1 MHLRIKTNNKINS
14 SDMITARKVIIIY
27 LKTSHKS
34 CSRRM
39 LVILLMCKVIYTIL
53 FLSIIITIRLN
64 RKKERCCNNTSVR
77 PSVCPTGAE
86 TRKH

>member
-1 MHLRIKTNNKINS
+1 
-14 SDMITARKVIIIY
+14 MITARKVIIIY

-53 FLSIIITIRLN
+53 FLSIIITI
-64 RKKERCCNNTSVR
+64 
-77 PSVCPTGAE
+77 
-86 TRKH
+86 